1 MKMKKKYRYY
11 SVLYGTN
18 AAMNITSA
26 ETLDQALD
34 IAREVTKEHEGIS
47 AVVKRGKRPIMA
59 FYRGRKIPI
68 EKAPSSMVEK

>member
-1 MKMKKKYRYY
+1 MIKRKRIF

-26 ETLDQALD
+26 ETLAQALD
-34 IAREVTKEHEGIS
+34 IARKVTKEHEGIS

-68 EKAPSSMVEK
+68 EKAPSRMVEK

>member
-1 MKMKKKYRYY
+1 MKKKYRY

-26 ETLDQALD
+26 ETLAQALD
-34 IAREVTKEHEGIS
+34 IAKGVTKEREGIF

-68 EKAPSSMVEK
+68 GEAPSRMVEK